1 MQLLESSSAEILLS
15 SGQLMETDGSLFLR
29 NPAGQVTPGTHGQG
43 GELTP
48 AATKLPRP
56 GGSRGEQTVESFFL
70 RASKFW
76 ERLGS
81 WELQTSMSHAR
92 CQRSQPPAAPRL
104 DAALPLPLN
113 ACSPVPSSALWNNRF
128 VRDGQHHLCPYWRR
142 PSVVVAGCRQKTR
155 AESPERTDREKES
168 KRGPPGRT
176 FHSAES
182 QVPNL
187 SCSFS
192 VALES
197 LTGST
202 NRGQRPRMAGLKW
215 TMLDLETGGM
225 CANAAVRWRSQACVA
240 ACPWPYRSAT
250 SKTGEMSFSLASIQ
264 VPKPNGHS

>member
-1 MQLLESSSAEILLS
+1 
-15 SGQLMETDGSLFLR
+15 METDGSPGLLLLR
-29 NPAGQVTPGTHGQG
+29 NPACQVSPALMDKAVSSPRPPPSFQGQG
-43 GELTP
+43 GP
-48 AATKLPRP
+48 AGNKR
-56 GGSRGEQTVESFFL
+56 SRAFFL

-81 WELQTSMSHAR
+81 WELQTWMSHAR

-113 ACSPVPSSALWNNRF
+113 LMHAL
-128 VRDGQHHLCPYWRR
+128 QSRR
-142 PSVVVAGCRQKTR
+142 PLSGTIASFETSTTASVLAPSSVVVAGCRQKTQ
-155 AESPERTDREKES
+155 AESPQRTDQEKES

-176 FHSAES
+176 FHSPES
-182 QVPNL
+182 QPL
-187 SCSFS
+187 LFLFGG
-192 VALES
+192 LES

-240 ACPWPYRSAT
+240 ACQWPYRSAT
-250 SKTGEMSFSLASIQ
+250 STTGEMSFSLASIQ